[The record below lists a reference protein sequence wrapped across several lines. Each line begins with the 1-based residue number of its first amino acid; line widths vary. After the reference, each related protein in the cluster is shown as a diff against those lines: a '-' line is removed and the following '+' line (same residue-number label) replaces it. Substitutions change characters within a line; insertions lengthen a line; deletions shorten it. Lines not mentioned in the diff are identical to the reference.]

1 MKIPGGTVY
10 KPSSREFTYI
20 PQRPYLT
27 TGTFRDQLIYPQS
40 QTEFLATGKT
50 DQDLGVILE
59 KLRMTH
65 LLEKEGGLDARK
77 EWRDALSGGDKQK
90 IAMAR
95 LFYHR
100 PKVST
105 TGKTRSEADSVAQ
118 YAILDESSSAVPVE
132 TERVMYEQAMG
143 R

>member
-1 MKIPGGTVY
+1 MDCGLFTVSIHRDIVSMKLMNCPGGTVH

-40 QTEFLATGKT
+40 QTEFLGTGKN
-50 DQDLGVILE
+50 DQDLYVILE
-59 KLRMTH
+59 QLHMTH
-65 LLEKEGGLDARK
+65 LVEKEGGLDARK

-100 PKVST
+100 PKVSKVR
-105 TGKTRSEADSVAQ
+105 KTR
-118 YAILDESSSAVPVE
+118 
-132 TERVMYEQAMG
+132 TKR
-143 R
+143 